1 MSRKNLVII
10 VQLLALTL
18 LQAQLIGRH
27 YKGNLTQNIDVQSL
41 LNIPKD
47 TLEVLRLLEKSKEVA
62 RKSSQHKDLVEAYT
76 QLAYWSE
83 NPENRLVYMD
93 SALVV
98 AQQTADNKLIGSVF
112 FDKGELCQL
121 ENNWTKT
128 LESYLQAYDY
138 SHTTTDEYLKHK
150 VKYGI
155 ASVKLLL
162 KDYEESLEMLSEC
175 ANFFKKHPHE
185 NARKYYLKSLYLT
198 GLCHNQL
205 GDFDKCTAINT
216 KGITTTKTLL
226 FDELEVFFVYSEAVN
241 LYDQAQYNESITYL
255 HQALALEKTYK
266 NKNIQLSAYVL
277 LGKNHLQL
285 AQYEQT
291 SSYFLKADSLSIATS
306 TVLPDLNEGYTYL
319 ANKAKE
325 EGKFDEKFYYLKKII
340 SNNSLLYDQY
350 KQLSSMIYKEYD
362 NKKLLLSIQE
372 SEKSLAQQHKTQHY
386 VQWIASII
394 IGIVILLIGFG
405 SYKKQQYQ
413 RKTKASA
420 PLLNGFSA
428 SFVAETP
435 QKNTAI
441 TNKNPINE
449 RVTLHILQQLERFES
464 NRDYLKK
471 NITLTYLATKF
482 KTNPKYISSVIKSHK
497 HKEFIQY
504 INELRFEHLT
514 TMLAINKYKH
524 YTIEALAGELG
535 FSSAKGF
542 NQAFYK
548 SKGIKVTDF
557 IKEFR
562 NNPTLEQ

>member
-1 MSRKNLVII
+1 MLRTSLVII
-10 VQLLALTL
+10 LQLLTLTL
-18 LQAQLIGRH
+18 LQAQPTDRH
-27 YKGNLTQNIDVQSL
+27 YKGNLTQNIEVRSL

-47 TLEVLRLLEKSKEVA
+47 TLEVLCLLEKSKEVT

-83 NPENRLVYMD
+83 NPENHLVYID

-112 FDKGELCQL
+112 FDKGELYQL

-198 GLCHNQL
+198 GLCYNQL

-216 KGITTTKTLL
+216 KSITTAKTLL
-226 FDELEVFFVYSEAVN
+226 FDELEVFFVYSEAMN
-241 LYDQAQYNESITYL
+241 LYDQAQYNESIAYL

-325 EGKFDEKFYYLKKII
+325 EHKFDEKFYYLKKII

-413 RKTKASA
+413 CKTKASA
-420 PLLNGFSA
+420 PLLSGFSA

-449 RVTLHILQQLERFES
+449 RVTHHILQQLERFES

-497 HKEFIQY
+497 HKGFTQY
-504 INELRFEHLT
+504 INDCRFDYLDKHMIEK
-514 TMLAINKYKH
+514 KYYLYNIK
-524 YTIEALAGELG
+524 ALANELG
-535 FSSAKGF
+535 FASVKGF
-542 NQAFYK
+542 NVAFCK
-548 SKGIKVTDF
+548 SKGIKYSDY
-557 IKEFR
+557 IR
-562 NNPTLEQ
+562 NLKV

>member
-10 VQLLALTL
+10 AQLLTLTL
-18 LQAQLIGRH
+18 LQAQPTDRH
-27 YKGNLTQNIDVQSL
+27 YKGNLTQNIEVRSL

-62 RKSSQHKDLVEAYT
+62 RNSSQHKDLVEAYT

-83 NPENRLVYMD
+83 NPDNRLVYMD

-112 FDKGELCQL
+112 FDKGELYQL

-138 SHTTTDEYLKHK
+138 SHTTTDEYLKNK

-162 KDYEESLEMLSEC
+162 EDYEESLEMVSEC
-175 ANFFKKHPHE
+175 ANFFKEHPHE
-185 NARKYYLKSLYLT
+185 NAYKYYLKSLYLT

-285 AQYEQT
+285 AQYQQT
-291 SSYFLKADSLSIATS
+291 SNYFLKADSLSIATS

-325 EGKFDEKFYYLKKII
+325 EGKFDEKLYYLNKII
-340 SNNSLLYDQY
+340 NNNSLLDKQY
-350 KQLSSMIYKEYD
+350 KQLSNKVYKEYD

-372 SEKSLAQQHKTQHY
+372 SEKSLAEQHKIQHY
-386 VQWIASII
+386 VEWIASII
-394 IGIVILLIGFG
+394 IGISILLISFV
-405 SYKKQQYQ
+405 SYKNQQLR
-413 RKTKASA
+413 RKNRASM
-420 PLLNGFSA
+420 PLLNALSVVYSA
-428 SFVAETP
+428 GNP
-435 QKNTAI
+435 QKNTAE
-441 TNKNPINE
+441 TNKIVVNE
-449 RVTLHILQQLERFES
+449 KVTNHILQQLERFEF
-464 NRDYLKK
+464 NKDYLKK

-504 INELRFEHLT
+504 LNELRFEYLT
-514 TMLAINKYKH
+514 TMLAINKYRH

-542 NQAFYK
+542 GQAFYK
-548 SKGIKVTDF
+548 SKGIKVADF

-562 NNPTLEQ
+562 NNPTSTE

>member
-1 MSRKNLVII
+1 MLRTSLVII
-10 VQLLALTL
+10 VQLLTLTL
-18 LQAQLIGRH
+18 LQAQPVDRH
-27 YKGNLTQNIDVQSL
+27 YKGNLTQNIEVRSL

-62 RKSSQHKDLVEAYT
+62 RQSSQYKDLVEAYT

-83 NPENRLVYMD
+83 SPENRLVYMD

-98 AQQTADNKLIGSVF
+98 AQQTADNKIIGNVF
-112 FDKGELCQL
+112 FDKGELYQL
-121 ENNWTKT
+121 ENNWNKAI
-128 LESYLQAYDY
+128 EHYIQAYDY

-162 KDYEESLEMLSEC
+162 EDYEESLEMVSEC
-175 ANFFKKHPHE
+175 ANFFKEHPHE
-185 NARKYYLKSLYLT
+185 NARKYYLKSLHLT
-198 GLCHNQL
+198 GLCYNQL

-216 KGITTTKTLL
+216 KSITTAKTLL
-226 FDELEVFFVYSEAVN
+226 FDELEVFFVYSEAMN
-241 LYDQAQYNESITYL
+241 LYDQAQYNESIAYL

-325 EGKFDEKFYYLKKII
+325 EHKFDEKFYYLKKII

-420 PLLNGFSA
+420 PLLSGFSA

-449 RVTLHILQQLERFES
+449 RVTHHILQQLERFES

>member
-1 MSRKNLVII
+1 MSRTNLVII
-10 VQLLALTL
+10 AQLLALTL

-62 RKSSQHKDLVEAYT
+62 RQSSQYKDLVQAYT

-83 NPENRLVYMD
+83 NPDNRLVYMD

-98 AQQTADNKLIGSVF
+98 AQQTADNKIIGNVF
-112 FDKGELCQL
+112 FDKGELYQL
-121 ENNWTKT
+121 ENNWNKAI
-128 LESYLQAYDY
+128 EHYLQAYDY
-138 SHTTTDEYLKHK
+138 SHTTTDEYLKNK

-162 KDYEESLEMLSEC
+162 EDYEESLEMVSEC
-175 ANFFKKHPHE
+175 ANFFKEHPHE
-185 NARKYYLKSLYLT
+185 NAYKYYLKSLHLT

-285 AQYEQT
+285 AQYQQT
-291 SSYFLKADSLSIATS
+291 SNYFLKADSLSIATL

-325 EGKFDEKFYYLKKII
+325 EGKFDEKLYYLNKII
-340 SNNSLLYDQY
+340 NNNSLLDKQY
-350 KQLSSMIYKEYD
+350 KQLSNKVYKEYD

-372 SEKSLAQQHKTQHY
+372 SEKSLAEQHKIQHY
-386 VQWIASII
+386 VEWIASII
-394 IGIVILLIGFG
+394 IGISILLISFV
-405 SYKKQQYQ
+405 SYKNQQLR
-413 RKTKASA
+413 RKNRASM
-420 PLLNGFSA
+420 PLLNALSVVYSA
-428 SFVAETP
+428 GNP
-435 QKNTAI
+435 QKNTAE
-441 TNKNPINE
+441 TNKIVVNE
-449 RVTLHILQQLERFES
+449 KVTNHILQQLERFEF
-464 NRDYLKK
+464 NKDYLKK

-504 INELRFEHLT
+504 LNELRFEYLT
-514 TMLAINKYKH
+514 TMLAINKYRH

-542 NQAFYK
+542 GQAFYK
-548 SKGIKVTDF
+548 SKGIKVADF

-562 NNPTLEQ
+562 NNPTSTE

>member
-10 VQLLALTL
+10 AQLLALTL
-18 LQAQLIGRH
+18 LQAQPTDRH

-62 RKSSQHKDLVEAYT
+62 RQSSQHKDLVQAYT

-83 NPENRLVYMD
+83 NPDNRLVYID

-98 AQQTADNKLIGSVF
+98 AQQTADNTIIGSVF
-112 FDKGELCQL
+112 FDKGELYQL
-121 ENNWTKT
+121 ENNWNKT
-128 LESYLQAYDY
+128 LEHYLQAYDY
-138 SHTTTDEYLKHK
+138 SHTTTDEYLKNK

-162 KDYEESLEMLSEC
+162 EDYEESLEMVSEC

-185 NARKYYLKSLYLT
+185 NAYKYYLKSLYLT
-198 GLCHNQL
+198 GLCYNQL

-216 KGITTTKTLL
+216 KSITTAKTLL

-285 AQYEQT
+285 AQYQQT
-291 SSYFLKADSLSIATS
+291 SNYFLKADSLSIATL

-325 EGKFDEKFYYLKKII
+325 EGKFDEKLYYLNKII
-340 SNNSLLYDQY
+340 NNNSLLNKQY
-350 KQLSSMIYKEYD
+350 KQLSNKVYKEYD

-372 SEKSLAQQHKTQHY
+372 SEKSLAEQHKIQHY
-386 VQWIASII
+386 VEWIASII
-394 IGIVILLIGFG
+394 IGISILLISFV
-405 SYKKQQYQ
+405 SYKNQQLR
-413 RKTKASA
+413 RKNRASM
-420 PLLNGFSA
+420 PLLNALSVVYSA
-428 SFVAETP
+428 GTP
-435 QKNTAI
+435 QKNTAE
-441 TNKNPINE
+441 TNKIVVNE
-449 RVTLHILQQLERFES
+449 KVTNHILQQLERFES

-548 SKGIKVTDF
+548 SKGIKVADF

>member
-1 MSRKNLVII
+1 MLRTSLVII
-10 VQLLALTL
+10 VQLLTLTL
-18 LQAQLIGRH
+18 LQAQPTDRH

-47 TLEVLRLLEKSKEVA
+47 TLEVLRLLEKSKEAA
-62 RKSSQHKDLVEAYT
+62 RQSSQYKDLVQAYT

-83 NPENRLVYMD
+83 NPDNRLVYMD

-98 AQQTADNKLIGSVF
+98 AQQTADNKIIGNVF
-112 FDKGELCQL
+112 FDKGELYQL

-138 SHTTTDEYLKHK
+138 SHTTTDEYLKNK

-162 KDYEESLEMLSEC
+162 EDYEESLEMVSEC
-175 ANFFKKHPHE
+175 ANFFKEHPHE
-185 NARKYYLKSLYLT
+185 NAYKYYLKSLYLT

-285 AQYEQT
+285 AQYQQT
-291 SSYFLKADSLSIATS
+291 SNYFLKADSLSIATL

-325 EGKFDEKFYYLKKII
+325 EGKFDEKLYYLNKII
-340 SNNSLLYDQY
+340 NNNSLLDKQY
-350 KQLSSMIYKEYD
+350 KQLSNKVYKEYD

-372 SEKSLAQQHKTQHY
+372 SEKSLAEQHKIQHY
-386 VQWIASII
+386 VEWIASII
-394 IGIVILLIGFG
+394 IGISILLISFV
-405 SYKKQQYQ
+405 SYKNQQLR
-413 RKTKASA
+413 RKNRASM
-420 PLLNGFSA
+420 PLLNALSVVYSA
-428 SFVAETP
+428 GNP
-435 QKNTAI
+435 QKNTAE
-441 TNKNPINE
+441 TNKIVVNE
-449 RVTLHILQQLERFES
+449 KVTNHILQQLERFEF
-464 NRDYLKK
+464 NKDYLKK

-504 INELRFEHLT
+504 LNELRFEYLT
-514 TMLAINKYKH
+514 TMLAINKYRH

-542 NQAFYK
+542 GQAFYK
-548 SKGIKVTDF
+548 SKGIKVADF

-562 NNPTLEQ
+562 NNPTSTE

>member
-18 LQAQLIGRH
+18 LQAQPIDRH

-47 TLEVLRLLEKSKEVA
+47 TLEVLRLLEKSKEAA
-62 RKSSQHKDLVEAYT
+62 RQSSQYKDLVQAYT

-83 NPENRLVYMD
+83 SPENRLVYMD

-98 AQQTADNKLIGSVF
+98 AQQTADNKIIGNVF
-112 FDKGELCQL
+112 FDKGELYQL

-138 SHTTTDEYLKHK
+138 SHTTTDEYLKNK

-162 KDYEESLEMLSEC
+162 EDYEESLEMVSEC
-175 ANFFKKHPHE
+175 ANFFKEHPHE
-185 NARKYYLKSLYLT
+185 NAYKYYLKSLYLT
-198 GLCHNQL
+198 GLCYNQL

-216 KGITTTKTLL
+216 KSITTAKTLL
-226 FDELEVFFVYSEAVN
+226 FDELEVFFVYSEAMN
-241 LYDQAQYNESITYL
+241 LYDQAQYNESIAYL

-325 EGKFDEKFYYLKKII
+325 EHKFDEKFYYLKKII

-386 VQWIASII
+386 VEWIASII

-413 RKTKASA
+413 RKTKASV
-420 PLLNGFSA
+420 PLLNGFSD

-449 RVTLHILQQLERFES
+449 RVTLYILQQLERFES

-504 INELRFEHLT
+504 LNELRFEYLT
-514 TMLAINKYKH
+514 TMLAINKYRH

-542 NQAFYK
+542 GQAFYK
-548 SKGIKVTDF
+548 SKGIKVADF

-562 NNPTLEQ
+562 NNPTSTE

>member
-1 MSRKNLVII
+1 MLRTSLVII
-10 VQLLALTL
+10 VQLLTLTL
-18 LQAQLIGRH
+18 LQAQPVDRH
-27 YKGNLTQNIDVQSL
+27 YKGNLPQNIEVRSL

-62 RKSSQHKDLVEAYT
+62 RQSSQYKDLVQAYT

-83 NPENRLVYMD
+83 NPENRLVYID

-98 AQQTADNKLIGSVF
+98 AQQTADNKIIGNVF
-112 FDKGELCQL
+112 FDKGELYQL

-185 NARKYYLKSLYLT
+185 NARKYYLKSLHLT
-198 GLCHNQL
+198 GLCYNQL

-266 NKNIQLSAYVL
+266 NENIQLSAYVL

-285 AQYEQT
+285 AQYQQT
-291 SSYFLKADSLSIATS
+291 SNYFLKADSLSIATL

-319 ANKAKE
+319 ANKTKE
-325 EGKFDEKFYYLKKII
+325 EGKFDEKLYYLNKII
-340 SNNSLLYDQY
+340 NNNSLLDKQY
-350 KQLSSMIYKEYD
+350 KQLSNKVYKEYD

-372 SEKSLAQQHKTQHY
+372 SEKSLAEQHKIQHY
-386 VQWIASII
+386 VEWIASII
-394 IGIVILLIGFG
+394 IGISILLISFV
-405 SYKKQQYQ
+405 SYKNQQLR
-413 RKTKASA
+413 RKNRASM
-420 PLLNGFSA
+420 PLLNALSVVYSA
-428 SFVAETP
+428 GNP
-435 QKNTAI
+435 QKNTAE
-441 TNKNPINE
+441 TNKIVVNE
-449 RVTLHILQQLERFES
+449 KVTNHILQQLERFEF
-464 NRDYLKK
+464 NKDYLKK
-471 NITLTYLATKF
+471 SITLTYLATKF

-497 HKEFIQY
+497 HKGFTQY
-504 INELRFEHLT
+504 INDCRFDYLDKHMIEK
-514 TMLAINKYKH
+514 KYYLYNIK
-524 YTIEALAGELG
+524 ALANELG
-535 FSSAKGF
+535 FASAKGF
-542 NQAFYK
+542 NVAFCK
-548 SKGIKVTDF
+548 SKGIKYSDY
-557 IKEFR
+557 IR
-562 NNPTLEQ
+562 NLKV